1 MIGNKIIYI
10 NGENCKTKEK
20 LFTTFANELNF
31 EDYFS
36 NNWDSF
42 EEIINDLYLETENQ
56 QILILNYN
64 HLLVED
70 HENLEIF
77 ESILKDSNENNDY
90 QFYKVVKI

>member
-1 MIGNKIIYI
+1 MRDNKIIYI
-10 NGENCKTKEK
+10 NGEDCKTKET
-20 LFTTFANELNF
+20 LFQTFADELNF

-56 QILILNYN
+56 QIFITNYN
-64 HLLVED
+64 HLLAED
-70 HENLEIF
+70 QENLEIF